1 MKKILV
7 VRNDKIGDFM
17 LAWPSF
23 AMLKASLPDCHI
35 TALVP
40 NYTVALAELCPWI
53 DSVLVDPTEKS
64 DKAKQSELVRQIRA
78 EQFDASI
85 NLFSTTYNA
94 KLVWKGNVPYR
105 LAPATKLA
113 QIFYN
118 KRIKQKRS
126 QSAKPE
132 FEYNLDLIRAFLTD
146 NKVKVVEPSAPYLSF
161 SDQQLVEQKTKL
173 AQQLSLH
180 SDKPWI
186 YVHAGS
192 GGSANNLSLQQYTQL
207 VCGLEGDFEVVLTA
221 GPGEEQKAAELQKL
235 MAENGRSAVL
245 YDNNDGLVDFSC
257 SIACADMFIAGSTG
271 PLHIAAAI
279 DVPTVGFFPSKRS
292 ATPLRWKPINSEGN
306 HIAFCPP
313 KADDKAS
320 QEDMA
325 RIDILKVIDELQPW
339 IGPFLGK
346 SVKC

>member
-40 NYTVALAELCPWI
+40 NYTVALANLCPWI

-64 DKAKQSELVRQIRA
+64 DKAKQSELVNQIRA

-94 KLVWKGNVPYR
+94 KLVWKGKIPYR

-126 QSAKPE
+126 QSTKPE

-146 NKVKVVEPSAPYLSF
+146 NNVKVVEPSAPYLSF
-161 SDQQLVEQKTKL
+161 SDQQLVEQKAKL
-173 AQQLSLH
+173 AQQLSLN
-180 SDKPWI
+180 SDKPWV

-192 GGSANNLSLQQYTQL
+192 GGSANNLSLHQYTQL

-235 MAENGRSAVL
+235 MAESGRSAVL
-245 YDNNDGLVDFSC
+245 YDKNDGLVDFSC

-271 PLHIAAAI
+271 PLHIAASI

-325 RIDILKVIDELQPW
+325 RINIDQVLLELKPW
-339 IGPFLGK
+339 
-346 SVKC
+346 VKKLLK

>member
-40 NYTVALAELCPWI
+40 NYTVALANLCPWI

-64 DKAKQSELVRQIRA
+64 DKAKQSELVKQIRA

-94 KLVWKGNVPYR
+94 KLVWKGKIPYR

-146 NKVKVVEPSAPYLSF
+146 NNVKVVEPSAPYLSF
-161 SDQQLVEQKTKL
+161 SDQQLVEQKAKL
-173 AQQLSLH
+173 AQQLSLNN
-180 SDKPWI
+180 DKPWV

-221 GPGEEQKAAELQKL
+221 GPGEEQKAAELQTL
-235 MAENGRSAVL
+235 MAESGRSAVL
-245 YDNNDGLVDFSC
+245 YDKNDGLVDFSC

-292 ATPLRWKPINSEGN
+292 ATPLRWKPINSEDN

-320 QEDMA
+320 QEDMT
-325 RIDILKVIDELQPW
+325 RIEIEQVLAKLQPW
-339 IGPFLGK
+339 VQKVLK
-346 SVKC
+346 

>member
-7 VRNDKIGDFM
+7 IRNDKIGDFM

-40 NYTVALAELCPWI
+40 NYTVALARLCPWI
-53 DSVLVDPTEKS
+53 DSVITDVGKGA
-64 DKAKQSELVRQIRA
+64 DKQQKKQLLEQIRN
-78 EQFDASI
+78 ERFNASI

-94 KLVWKGNVPYR
+94 KLVWKGNIPYR

-113 QIFYN
+113 QVFYN

-132 FEYNLDLIRAFLTD
+132 FEYNLDLIRAFLND
-146 NKVKVVEPSAPYLSF
+146 IGSNIVEPTGPYLSF
-161 SDQQLVEQKTKL
+161 DSEKLEQQKSKL
-173 AQQLSLH
+173 AQQLGL
-180 SDKPWI
+180 DVTKAWL

-192 GGSANNLSLQQYTQL
+192 GGSANNLSLEQYTSL
-207 VCGLEGDFEVVLTA
+207 VCGLAGEFEVVLTA
-221 GPGEEQKAAELQKL
+221 GPGEEEKAAELQAL
-235 MAENGRSAVL
+235 LAEKGRGSVL
-245 YDNNDGLVDFSC
+245 YDKNDGLVDFSC

-292 ATPLRWKPINSEGN
+292 ATPLRWQPINSEGN

-320 QEDMA
+320 QEDMT
-325 RIDILKVIDELQPW
+325 RIEVDQVLVKLQPW
-339 IGPFLGK
+339 AQKVLK
-346 SVKC
+346 

>member
-40 NYTVALAELCPWI
+40 NYTVALANLCPWI

-64 DKAKQSELVRQIRA
+64 DKAKQSELVNQIRA

-94 KLVWKGNVPYR
+94 KLVWKGKIPYR

-146 NKVKVVEPSAPYLSF
+146 NNVKVVEPSAPYLSF
-161 SDQQLVEQKTKL
+161 SGQQLVEQKAKL
-173 AQQLSLH
+173 AQQLSLN
-180 SDKPWI
+180 SDKPWV

-235 MAENGRSAVL
+235 MAESGRSAAL
-245 YDNNDGLVDFSC
+245 YDKNDGLVDFSC

-320 QEDMA
+320 QEDMT
-325 RIDILKVIDELQPW
+325 RIEIEQVLAKLQPW
-339 IGPFLGK
+339 VQKVLK
-346 SVKC
+346 

>member
-23 AMLKASLPDCHI
+23 AMLKNSLPHCQI

-40 NYTVALAELCPWI
+40 NYTVALAKLCPWI
-53 DSVLVDPTEKS
+53 DEVLVDPTS
-64 DKAKQSELVRQIRA
+64 NGSKQAQSALVEILRSEH
-78 EQFDASI
+78 FDASI

-94 KLVWKGNVPYR
+94 KLVWKAKIPYR

-132 FEYNLDLIRAFLTD
+132 YEYNLDLVRAFLTD
-146 NKVKVVEPSAPYLSF
+146 LGKDIVEPKAPYLSF
-161 SDQQLVEQKTKL
+161 SPQDIDSQKQKL
-173 AQQLSLH
+173 AQQLGISIH
-180 SDKPWI
+180 KPWFF
-186 YVHAGS
+186 VHAGS
-192 GGSANNLSLQQYTQL
+192 GGSANNLSLTQYAQL
-207 VCGLEGDFEVVLTA
+207 IRSLSGEFEVVLTA
-221 GPGEEQKAAELQKL
+221 GPGEEQKAAELNSLVQQQ
-235 MAENGRSAVL
+235 GRSCVV
-245 YDNNDGLVDFSC
+245 YDKNQGLIDFALA
-257 SIACADMFIAGSTG
+257 IACADLFIAGSTG

-292 ATPLRWKPINSEGN
+292 ATPLRWQPINSANN

-313 KADDKAS
+313 QADDKAS

-325 RIDILKVIDELQPW
+325 RIDISSVVNDLQPW
-339 IGPFLGK
+339 LNGK
-346 SVKC
+346 VK

>member
-7 VRNDKIGDFM
+7 IRNDKIGDFM

-23 AMLKASLPDCHI
+23 AMLKASMPDCQI

-53 DSVLVDPTEKS
+53 DNVLVDPTQKGSNQAQSILIEQI
-64 DKAKQSELVRQIRA
+64 KAER
-78 EQFDASI
+78 FDASI

-94 KLVWKGNVPYR
+94 KLVWKAKISYR

-132 FEYNLDLIRAFLTD
+132 YEYNLDLVRAFLTD
-146 NKVKVVEPSAPYLSF
+146 IGQAVVEPSAPYLSF
-161 SDQQLVEQKTKL
+161 SVDDLQQQKRKLSQQLNLNVEKQ
-173 AQQLSLH
+173 
-180 SDKPWI
+180 WVF
-186 YVHAGS
+186 VHAGS

-207 VCGLEGDFEVVLTA
+207 ICDMPEPFGIILTA
-221 GPGEEQKAAELQKL
+221 GPGEEQKAAELHSLLK
-235 MAENGRSAVL
+235 EKGRASVV
-245 YDNNDGLVDFSC
+245 YDKNDGLVDFSC
-257 SIACADMFIAGSTG
+257 SIACADLFVAGSTG

-292 ATPLRWKPINSEGN
+292 ATPLRWKPINSAGN

-313 KADDKAS
+313 QAEDKAS
-320 QEDMA
+320 QENMA
-325 RIDILKVIDELQPW
+325 RIDIDVVSRELQPW
-339 IGPFLGK
+339 ISRKLN
-346 SVKC
+346 

>member
-40 NYTVALAELCPWI
+40 NYTVALANLCPWI

-64 DKAKQSELVRQIRA
+64 DKSKQSELVKQIRA

-94 KLVWKGNVPYR
+94 KLVWKGKIPYR

-146 NKVKVVEPSAPYLSF
+146 NNVKVVEPSAPYLSF
-161 SDQQLVEQKTKL
+161 SDQQLVEQKAKL
-173 AQQLSLH
+173 AQQLSLN
-180 SDKPWI
+180 SDKPWV

-235 MAENGRSAVL
+235 MAESGRSAVL
-245 YDNNDGLVDFSC
+245 YDKNDGLVDFSC

-320 QEDMA
+320 QEDMT
-325 RIDILKVIDELQPW
+325 RIEIEQVLVKLQPW
-339 IGPFLGK
+339 AQKVLK
-346 SVKC
+346 

>member
-40 NYTVALAELCPWI
+40 NYTVALANLCPWI

-64 DKAKQSELVRQIRA
+64 DKAKQSELVNQIRA

-94 KLVWKGNVPYR
+94 KLVWKGKIPYR

-146 NKVKVVEPSAPYLSF
+146 NNVKVVEPSAPYLSF
-161 SDQQLVEQKTKL
+161 SDQQLVEQKAKL
-173 AQQLSLH
+173 AQQLSLN
-180 SDKPWI
+180 SDKPWV

-207 VCGLEGDFEVVLTA
+207 VCGLEGDFEAVLTA

-235 MAENGRSAVL
+235 MAESGRSAVL
-245 YDNNDGLVDFSC
+245 YDKNDGLVDFSC

-279 DVPTVGFFPSKRS
+279 NVPTVGFFPSKRS

-320 QEDMA
+320 QEDMT
-325 RIDILKVIDELQPW
+325 RIEIDQVLAKLQPW
-339 IGPFLGK
+339 AQKVLK
-346 SVKC
+346 

>member
-35 TALVP
+35 SALVP
-40 NYTVALAELCPWI
+40 SYTAALAQLCPWI
-53 DSVLVDPTEKS
+53 DSVLIDPT
-64 DKAKQSELVRQIRA
+64 DKGSKQAQAELITQIKA

-94 KLVWKGNVPYR
+94 KVVWKSRIPYR

-146 NKVKVVEPSAPYLSF
+146 IGSTIVEPSAPYLSF
-161 SDQQLVEQKTKL
+161 SAQELEQQKSKL
-173 AQQLSLH
+173 AEQLDLDV
-180 SDKPWI
+180 DKPWV

-192 GGSANNLSLQQYTQL
+192 GGSANNLSHQQYTQL
-207 VCGLEGDFEVVLTA
+207 VCGLEGEFEVVLTA
-221 GPGEEQKAAELQKL
+221 GPGEEQKTADLQALMLEQGRHAA
-235 MAENGRSAVL
+235 V
-245 YDNNDGLVDFSC
+245 YDKNDGLVDASC
-257 SIACADMFIAGSTG
+257 SIACADLFIAGSTG

-292 ATPLRWKPINSEGN
+292 ATPLRWQPINSQGN

-313 KADDKAS
+313 QADDKAR
-320 QEDMA
+320 QEDMS
-325 RIDILKVIDELQPW
+325 RIDIGVVLKQLQPW
-339 IGPFLGK
+339 ASYKLG
-346 SVKC
+346 

>member
-64 DKAKQSELVRQIRA
+64 DKAKQIELIKQIRA

-94 KLVWKGNVPYR
+94 KLVWKGKIPYR

-161 SDQQLVEQKTKL
+161 SDQQLVEQKAKL
-173 AQQLSLH
+173 AQQLSLN

-346 SVKC
+346 SVKG